1 MSAHAAGP
9 DGLPELIS
17 RLGAI
22 LQEIETTTGGQV
34 DALVDPRSQVT
45 YLLRGAQDALVAQEQ
60 QFRTVTENTSD
71 AILRLDR
78 GLRLLYANPAAL
90 RVHGAAAESVQGL
103 TLDEFTR
110 GAPGTPGCLAAM
122 REVLRTAQ
130 PHEAEFV
137 LGEGDLARVYNARI
151 NPEFGPDGEVVSVL
165 AVLRD
170 TTAMHASSRELAAA
184 HERIIGIL
192 ESVTDAVMSIDAD
205 WRFTYVNPRAELQLR
220 RGKSEILGR
229 VLWEA
234 FPATLGS
241 RFETEYR
248 RVAAEGSPRVF
259 EEYFPPFDSW
269 FEVHAYPADEG
280 GIHVYFRDISQRKAR
295 ERESAELIER
305 LATKHALLEA
315 VLRQLPVGVVIA
327 EAPSG
332 QLLMGNKEIDRI
344 FGHGYRASASI
355 GEYGNWVGY
364 HPDGRRVEAD
374 EWPLARALRTGEL
387 AGPDE
392 VRVVRA
398 DGTPGTARLCATPVL
413 DAEGSVIAGVVVI
426 DDITEQRA
434 ALDALRA
441 SEERYQLV
449 SLATN
454 DIIYDWDLIEGR
466 ITRNKA
472 FGVLGYS
479 PAEIPCTFD
488 WFAERVHPDDAPR
501 VGSSIERFLEG
512 DDLFWS
518 ADYRFRRADGT
529 YAHVYDRAHLVRR
542 ADGRPE
548 RIIGAMLDVSEREA
562 ADAALHHQA
571 LLLDTVEQAVIATD
585 LRGNITYWNRFAEEL
600 YGWKRDEVLG
610 RPVMEVTPSE
620 AMVQQAAR
628 IMERLLRGESWCGQF
643 PLRRRNGSTF
653 MAQVTDTPIFG
664 STGELVGV
672 VGVSFDITERRDLE
686 EQLRQSQK
694 MEAVGQLAGGVAHDF
709 NNLLTVI
716 SGTVE
721 LLKADLADPALLDD
735 IHQIGEAAE
744 RAAALTRQL
753 LAFSRRQIL
762 KPQAVNLT
770 ALVGGMLPML
780 KRLIG
785 EDVELRFKA
794 NAAAAQVEADPGQ
807 LEQVLLNLVVNARDA
822 IAGGNG
828 RIAMETHEV
837 EVRGGD
843 EGLDGALP
851 PGRYAVMVVSDTGM
865 GMPEEVRQR
874 VFEPFFTTKPPGAGT
889 GLGLSTVYGI
899 VRQSEGFI
907 FVDSAPGAGT
917 EVRMYLPLLESA
929 EQPAAAAPPPLP
941 TGRETI
947 LLIEDEVAVR
957 SLTRR
962 VLTRQGYTVIDA
974 RDGAE
979 ALELARREGA
989 AFDLVITD
997 VVMPGM
1003 SGPAVAQ
1010 ELSALI
1016 GGVPVLYM
1024 SGYTDDEMLRRGIHT
1039 SDTHFLQKPFTPS
1052 SILTQVRAVLD
1063 DPRAGPVPRT

>member
-1 MSAHAAGP
+1 MSAYAAAP
-9 DGLPELIS
+9 ERLPELIS

-71 AILRLDR
+71 AILRLD
-78 GLRLLYANPAAL
+78 GDLRLLYANPAAL
-90 RVHGAAAESVQGL
+90 RVHGGAVESVRGL
-103 TLDEFTR
+103 ALDEFTR
-110 GAPGTPGCLAAM
+110 RAPGTPECLAAM
-122 REVLRTAQ
+122 REVLRSAQ

-137 LGEGDLARVYNARI
+137 LGEGDAARVYNARI
-151 NPEFGPDGEVVSVL
+151 NPEFGPDGDVVSVL

-170 TTAMHASSRELAAA
+170 TTAIHASSRELAAA
-184 HERIIGIL
+184 HARISGIL

-220 RGKSEILGR
+220 RGRSEILGR

-248 RVAAEGSPRVF
+248 RVAAERSPRVF
-259 EEYFPPFDSW
+259 EEYFRPFDSW
-269 FEVHAYPADEG
+269 YEVHAYPAEAG

-295 ERESAELIER
+295 EREAAELVER

-315 VLRQLPVGVVIA
+315 VVRQLPVGVVIA

-344 FGHGYRASASI
+344 FGHGYRPSASV
-355 GEYGNWVGY
+355 GEYEEWVAF
-364 HPDGRRVEAD
+364 HPDGRRVQAD
-374 EWPLARALRTGEL
+374 EWPLSRALRTGEP

-398 DGTPGTARLCATPVL
+398 DGSPGIARLCATPVL

-441 SEERYQLV
+441 SEERYHLV

-454 DIIYDWDLIEGR
+454 DIIYDWDLVEGG

-472 FGVLGYS
+472 MGVLGYS

-488 WFAERVHPDDAPR
+488 WFAERVHPEDAPR
-501 VGSSIERFLEG
+501 VGGSLERFLEG

-518 ADYRFRRADGT
+518 ADYRFRRADGS
-529 YAHVYDRAHLVRR
+529 YARIYDRAHLVRR
-542 ADGRPE
+542 ANGRPE

-585 LRGNITYWNRFAEEL
+585 LEGRITYWNRFAEHL
-600 YGWKRDEVLG
+600 YGWARHEVLG
-610 RPVMEVTPSE
+610 RPVLEVTPSE
-620 AMVQQAAR
+620 EAVAEAAR
-628 IMERLLRGESWCGQF
+628 VLKALMEGVSWSGQF
-643 PLRRRNGSTF
+643 RVRRKDGTSF
-653 MAQVTDTPIFG
+653 LAQVTNTPIPG
-664 STGELVGV
+664 PSGELVGV
-672 VGVSFDITERRDLE
+672 VGVSFDITERRELE

-694 MEAVGQLAGGVAHDF
+694 MDAVGQLAGGVAHDF

-721 LLKADLADPALLDD
+721 LLKADLADPTVLED
-735 IHQIGEAAE
+735 IEQIGEAAG
-744 RAAALTRQL
+744 RAAGLTRQL

-762 KPQAVNLT
+762 KPRAVNLT

-794 NAAAAQVEADPGQ
+794 NAAEAQVEADPGQ

-822 IAGGNG
+822 IAGTHG
-828 RIAMETHEV
+828 RVVMETHQAEV
-837 EVRGGD
+837 GRGD

-851 PGRYAVMVVSDTGM
+851 PGRYAVIAVSDTGM

-917 EVRMYLPLLESA
+917 EVRVYLPLLESA
-929 EQPAAAAPPPLP
+929 EHPAAAAPPPLP
-941 TGRETI
+941 GGNETI
-947 LLIEDEVAVR
+947 LLIEDEGAVR

-962 VLTRQGYTVIDA
+962 VLTRQGYTVVDA

-979 ALELARREGA
+979 ALALARREDA
-989 AFDLVITD
+989 DFDLVITD

-1003 SGPAVAQ
+1003 SGPAVAE
-1010 ELSALI
+1010 ELRALI

-1039 SDTHFLQKPFTPS
+1039 SDTHFLQKPFTPG

-1063 DPRAGPVPRT
+1063 DPRARPPART